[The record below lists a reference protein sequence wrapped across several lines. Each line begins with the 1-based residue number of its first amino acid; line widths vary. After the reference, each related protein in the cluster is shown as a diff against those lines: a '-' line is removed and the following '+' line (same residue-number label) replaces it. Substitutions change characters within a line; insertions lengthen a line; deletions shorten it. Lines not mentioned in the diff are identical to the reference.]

1 MERNSEMKDETGN
14 KLVDIA
20 YSAKVTLGDLG
31 QDIVWAFE
39 NDDVMTLILML
50 DDAMCDYHFTKKLI
64 KKLKKKLKDEL

>member
-31 QDIVWAFE
+31 QDIV
-39 NDDVMTLILML
+39 
-50 DDAMCDYHFTKKLI
+50 
-64 KKLKKKLKDEL
+64 